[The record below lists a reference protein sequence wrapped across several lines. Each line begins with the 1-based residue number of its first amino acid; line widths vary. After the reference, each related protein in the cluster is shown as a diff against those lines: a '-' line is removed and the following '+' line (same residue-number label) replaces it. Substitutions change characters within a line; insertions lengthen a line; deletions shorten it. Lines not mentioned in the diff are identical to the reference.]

1 MMPVLFLI
9 FMFVFFQN
17 SANNND
23 NDIDNNTNNKDRV
36 CHDTNDSKSSFEY
49 KSDIPDDGSD
59 VLAQPQHRSICGRGL
74 VRVCGGRFHRCGRV
88 GTRGRRADAVP
99 RVANQPV
106 MK

>member
-36 CHDTNDSKSSFEY
+36 CHDTNDSESSSEY
-49 KSDIPDDGSD
+49 INMIYLMMEVMCWHNHSTGLFVVVGWLEFVVVGFID
-59 VLAQPQHRSICGRGL
+59 VGEL
-74 VRVCGGRFHRCGRV
+74 VLVVVELMLF
-88 GTRGRRADAVP
+88 
-99 RVANQPV
+99 QE
-106 MK
+106 